1 MCNDTTAE
9 ASTAIQAEADDYDG
23 YDSGF
28 GEVASSTTSISSSIM
43 RYREENGR
51 TYHAYK
57 EGIYAFPNDSPE
69 ADRLDLQHHLCSLT
83 FDGKLFTAP
92 IPKDK
97 KLNHVLDVG
106 TGTGIWAIDF
116 ADDHPEANV
125 LGIDLSPIQPAFLP
139 PNVTFQIDDAE
150 EPWTYSHQF
159 DFIYS
164 RMMTASF
171 SDWPKFFSQT
181 FASLTPGGYLELCD
195 LILPVTSDDNTLA
208 PTSAI
213 FKWSELFLEAGDKAG
228 RPINSAKYYKEQ
240 MEAQG
245 FVDVVETIY
254 RWPTNRWPKDKKYKE
269 LGMWNHENIVPS
281 LEGITM
287 GLFTRVL
294 GWEKQEVEVFLVDV
308 RKEMK
313 DTKIHAYFP
322 IYVVYGRKPEE
333 TE

>member
-125 LGIDLSPIQPAFLP
+125 LGIDLSP
-139 PNVTFQIDDAE
+139 
-150 EPWTYSHQF
+150 
-159 DFIYS
+159 
-164 RMMTASF
+164 
-171 SDWPKFFSQT
+171 
-181 FASLTPGGYLELCD
+181 
-195 LILPVTSDDNTLA
+195 
-208 PTSAI
+208 
-213 FKWSELFLEAGDKAG
+213 SELLLKSVSHAIANGQYKSSQLSYLQMSHSKSMMPKNHG
-228 RPINSAKYYKEQ
+228 PI
-240 MEAQG
+240 
-245 FVDVVETIY
+245 
-254 RWPTNRWPKDKKYKE
+254 PTNSISY
-269 LGMWNHENIVPS
+269 I
-281 LEGITM
+281 
-287 GLFTRVL
+287 
-294 GWEKQEVEVFLVDV
+294 
-308 RKEMK
+308 
-313 DTKIHAYFP
+313 AA
-322 IYVVYGRKPEE
+322 
-333 TE
+333 